1 MLRHFVYKDRLLIQ
15 SGSSGFVLVH
25 RCSWSRMGDP
35 WKDSLLDALGGD
47 PQAVVVGRPKARRQP
62 GRRQPA
68 AAAPTP
74 IVPLLE
80 HLTPGW
86 HWISRQPPPP
96 SRVVGGICIWGHTH
110 PQGFAKSF
118 WMGCP
123 RRWDLQI
130 PKKGMSL
137 PLGFANPGRGGCPL
151 RWDLQILEEGD
162 APSTGICKS

>member
-68 AAAPTP
+68 AAAPAP
-74 IVPLLE
+74 IVPAAGPVLRRPAS
-80 HLTPGW
+80 H
-86 HWISRQPPPP
+86 QPETVPAPEWWGA
-96 SRVVGGICIWGHTH
+96 SASGGILIL
-110 PQGFAKSF
+110 
-118 WMGCP
+118 
-123 RRWDLQI
+123 RDLQSPFGWDAPAAGI
-130 PKKGMSL
+130 CKSPK
-137 PLGFANPGRGGCPL
+137 RGCPL

-162 APSTGICKS
+162 VPSAGICKS